1 MAQDEEEVLVGEL
14 PEVASVPEVVA
25 PQEVATD
32 EWMVVDCTCTPVAR
46 VALDQAEIVA

>member
-14 PEVASVPEVVA
+14 PEVASVPVVVA
-25 PQEVATD
+25 PEEVAID

-46 VALDQAEIVA
+46 VALNQAEIVA